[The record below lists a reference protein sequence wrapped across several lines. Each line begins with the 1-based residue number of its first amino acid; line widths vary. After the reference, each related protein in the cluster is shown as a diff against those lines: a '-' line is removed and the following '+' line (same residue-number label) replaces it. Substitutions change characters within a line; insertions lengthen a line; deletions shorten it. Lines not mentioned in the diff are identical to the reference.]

1 MNINSSRYQDSCG
14 FSDDDN
20 DAAPEKRS
28 RQWVGILIALGL
40 SVLFFFLVFY
50 GPRQTVLNAF
60 LYNCTLRIIFG
71 LAVLRIARKLY
82 GRLVPEILS
91 SRENGPALIAGAGA
105 VLYTLY
111 HLFCVFALLSAPGAS
126 FSGLTSELIFID
138 LFLLQITTGFYLYAL
153 HYLKDV
159 EAVEDVVQ
167 DCFVRLM
174 ECEDKP
180 HNIRAWLYTAVR
192 NRCIDQ
198 LRRVNPIES
207 DIQPEDL
214 DGQISDDEAQERSV
228 HEARLWTAID
238 ELPKRCREILLL
250 SKRDGLTYHE
260 IAQRLGLSEKTVEH
274 QVSKALK
281 RLRGSTFAS
290 LLA

>member
-28 RQWVGILIALGL
+28 RQWVGIMIALGL

-138 LFLLQITTGFYLYAL
+138 LFLLQITTGFYEELCYRLLVCEGYFHGPRTLCRKLLYAL
-153 HYLKDV
+153 ISFGIFGALHLCTSLSF
-159 EAVEDVVQ
+159 AT
-167 DCFVRLM
+167 F
-174 ECEDKP
+174 
-180 HNIRAWLYTAVR
+180 LYTGAVGLAFAVIYLNTR
-192 NRCIDQ
+192 NIVIPMFLHFILDVFIHLQ
-198 LRRVNPIES
+198 NYVPADGTLFITS
-207 DIQPEDL
+207 DTCLTIMVL
-214 DGQISDDEAQERSV
+214 LMIFISLVTLIRPVS
-228 HEARLWTAID
+228 
-238 ELPKRCREILLL
+238 L
-250 SKRDGLTYHE
+250 SRKE
-260 IAQRLGLSEKTVEH
+260 
-274 QVSKALK
+274 
-281 RLRGSTFAS
+281 
-290 LLA
+290 